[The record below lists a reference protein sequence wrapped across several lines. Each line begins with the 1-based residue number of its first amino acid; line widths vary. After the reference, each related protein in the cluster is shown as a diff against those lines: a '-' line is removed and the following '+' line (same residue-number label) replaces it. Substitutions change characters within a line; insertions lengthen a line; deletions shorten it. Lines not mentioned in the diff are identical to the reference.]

1 MRPRPGFT
9 LWEMAIVLAI
19 MAVGAALVAPGIARL
34 GTDQQRQPAAELLA
48 LLRDSRKAAI
58 DGNLVVT
65 LRLDPVSGH
74 YRADSAGV
82 SGSGV
87 LGEGTLQLDAT
98 ETLITTAPRLQY
110 VFRSTG
116 AAIGDTVLVRSADRS
131 LMISVDSW
139 SGVARADAR

>member
-1 MRPRPGFT
+1 MRARAGFT

-34 GTDQQRQPAAELLA
+34 GTDQQRHPAAELLA

-58 DGNLVVT
+58 DRNVVVT

-74 YRADSAGV
+74 FRADTAGV
-82 SGSGV
+82 YGSGV
-87 LGEGTLQLDAT
+87 LAEGTLQLDAT
-98 ETLITTAPRLQY
+98 ETLSTTAPRLQY

-116 AAIGDTVLVRSADRS
+116 AAFGDTVLVRAADRS
-131 LMISVDSW
+131 LMVSVDSW